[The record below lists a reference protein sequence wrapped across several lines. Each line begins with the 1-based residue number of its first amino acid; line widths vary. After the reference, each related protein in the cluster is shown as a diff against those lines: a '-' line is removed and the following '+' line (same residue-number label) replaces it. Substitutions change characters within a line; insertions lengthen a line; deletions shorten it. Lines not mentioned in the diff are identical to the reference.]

1 MLGERIDIWSL
12 NELKNIIKNIKETET
27 LRDIA
32 ETRRVM
38 YNKDSL
44 TDAMVA
50 GSLLSAGYLSG
61 LAGHSTGTNAWMTD
75 EQKARNKEKKRHF
88 LFPDYRLEMAAERC
102 AVRQ

>member
-1 MLGERIDIWSL
+1 
-12 NELKNIIKNIKETET
+12 
-27 LRDIA
+27 
-32 ETRRVM
+32 M

-75 EQKARNKEKKRHF
+75 EQKAGPGKKK
-88 LFPDYRLEMAAERC
+88 AEGSDIDTVEEAFRTG
-102 AVRQ
+102 